1 MSNQFYNFIG
11 NLLSKFFANEAH
23 SNNNDRYYLHLPSVE
38 HVDSLY
44 NALKELP
51 ETDLFK
57 YTHDKGDQ
65 EFKTISLNYENIKY
79 VIATTGPNTTED
91 FLVTLRNEMS
101 KQLNQW
107 ENTSLVLLC
116 DIVKDSILGG
126 SISLTKEGLPLH
138 IKQIV
143 KYFDNLLI
151 DCDIPLSDQKLIAHY
166 LKKRES
172 GQRIENSSFLDFK
185 DILSLV
191 EKNSL
196 VKEDYR
202 SLHYFEDSEL
212 ISMIKE
218 QENEPTDSSKW
229 KKLQRDID
237 KRLDENNRKHEEI
250 ERILTLGNSKEKLEE
265 MFDNGAKSLND
276 DDWYKQDFN
285 KLLSWEEKVKQKRDI
300 YFESEKLS
308 ITDEF
313 GTILG
318 NDQYW
323 KRASSDTKSGQRKW
337 HILIFAS
344 EEINKVVIK
353 FPFDR
358 HTQKKSLNNA
368 SSKHTETKGHSL
380 ITTLPIN
387 HEKATFERVVYKHEN
402 SSSSE
407 FTFNIA
413 IIKIDNRFF
422 NSHRVSFLIDTTPK
436 NQQAIRLTLDGEQE
450 INLGEANSILKLEHQ
465 DSILNIEDEV
475 KIIFTS
481 NIISEDETTLR
492 FSIKYNGYTI
502 PISIRDE
509 VLKTLPIDGSKIWEK
524 KRLSK
529 SSFPLLEEARKVE
542 IENNKYATFPN
553 DRKFF
558 LWELEWTNLSIRS
571 AVLKLDEL
579 CPNQIEIPRSVE
591 ESYENFIKLIKD
603 KKTIPSL
610 LYYDEE
616 VKVVAVQ
623 YLRTFLNAIEEIE
636 ANRVMD
642 NSHRNLFQLG
652 TLQSDTDFYMTPFS
666 PLNVAYQL
674 QLMSEVQDEVIDTN
688 IIKKLN
694 AAYTLPYLIDLQG
707 NICKPTDD
715 ISLPEWH
722 LFKKREI
729 VTIGETNSYLAQV
742 VQEKIEQFCD
752 HYDYLFAI
760 DETAPIRLNIINI
773 PNDREV
779 LRGIVKWIKKQ
790 ISIRQD
796 FTNLRNI
803 EISAYGNWGNTAS
816 SFDVLNEFTSADLL
830 KEAVGIDFSMSDFEA
845 DDVLN
850 ASQKIIQYM
859 KHNLDD
865 PINYAHV
872 SFFKMGQEDR
882 IVKQPMKELPNSIN
896 LNGLFTTVVSTKA
909 DDLGFRAGFGIGGAN
924 VDRTDLTRF
933 AYLMNELAAN
943 MDNGGHD
950 AYMKD
955 ISLSM
960 HIGLEDEEFLRDL
973 YDQSHWVTFIDPSV
987 DLGYF
992 QKASNNV
999 VIVHYTDQL
1008 SSTNSYDA
1016 ITITDKSEQYFN
1028 IINEFLTSQN
1038 VVFKEENIDQA
1049 IQAFNTFNGEWLL
1062 RAVQG
1067 RGQDKREKMSIV
1079 SAIKKMLLFFD
1090 RPNFIWVPI
1099 SMEEIVRVTGNVK
1112 LSRKKGLFSGKTIGN
1127 RGNCS
1132 DDLLMLGLEVIEN
1145 KLNLH
1150 MYPVEVKI
1158 GNNDT
1163 NVIEKGINQILELNS
1178 RINEQLVESDSFDSR
1193 FLRNYFARLFI
1204 NNSKKMHYNS
1214 IWQERNYDLSQEII
1228 DKLLNDEFQ
1237 IVDSLK
1243 SEYGAGVVVSFRK
1256 LATGESKLLRNGVTV
1271 YEVPESEG
1279 YATVPKSIKQ
1289 LEEEKNNC
1297 IPTNNYANEKII
1309 IDTGEDS
1316 KINNN
1321 HGLTDNN
1328 GEIAVS
1334 TNNLQN
1340 NKSEVQTDNTLV
1352 DNPPPSENKIVIND
1366 TNISLK
1372 DVRLLIGNERTDNY
1386 YWEFGHEQLSNRH
1399 LLIGGRS
1406 GQGKTYFIQSLLLQ
1420 LSKQNLSSLVIDYS
1434 NSYTEQ
1440 QLDSCFIQNI
1450 GDKLN
1455 ERVVYHEGFPLNP
1468 FQRRK
1473 KEIGG
1478 ITELEKPA
1486 EVARRVVAV
1495 FGAVYKSFGDQQKS
1509 AIYEATKHGI
1519 EKYGDKM
1526 RMEQLLEELE
1536 NLEKQS
1542 KSVVS
1547 SVSSRLVQLVDMD
1560 PFDYDADNEWED
1572 IFAPNGKVTIIQLA
1586 GYDQDEIKKL
1596 LAEFILWDLWYF
1608 SQNGTKDKPLPVVL
1622 DEAQNLSFNDG
1633 SPSAKILRE
1642 GRKFGWSAWFATQS
1656 FNNFAK
1662 EELSILDNSGTKIYF
1677 APAESEIKVIAN
1689 RIGLAS
1695 PDDLRNL
1702 QKAQCLVVGQFSQ
1715 GNVGLSLPEHHFI
1728 KVPAMKTD
1736 TDNLVIS

>member
-23 SNNNDRYYLHLPSVE
+23 LNNNDRFYLHLPSYE
-38 HVDSLY
+38 HVESLFD
-44 NALKELP
+44 ALKQLP
-51 ETDLFK
+51 ESHAFY
-57 YTHDKGDQ
+57 YTHEKGDQ

-79 VIATTGPNTTED
+79 VIATTGPNTSED

-126 SISLTKEGLPLH
+126 SISLTNEGLPLH

-143 KYFDNLLI
+143 KYFDQLLLKSNL
-151 DCDIPLSDQKLIAHY
+151 SVSERKLIAHY

-185 DILSLV
+185 EILALV

-196 VKEDYR
+196 IKEDYR
-202 SLHYFEDSEL
+202 SLHYFEDSDL
-212 ISMIKE
+212 ISMISQ
-218 QENEPTDSSKW
+218 QENEVFESGKW
-229 KKLQRDID
+229 NQLQRKIE

-250 ERILTLGNSKEKLEE
+250 ERILTLGNSKEKLEDLY
-265 MFDNGAKSLND
+265 DNGAKSLND
-276 DDWYKQDFN
+276 EDWYKQDFS

-300 YFESEKLS
+300 CFEPEKIS
-308 ITDEF
+308 ITDNLDRK
-313 GTILG
+313 LG
-318 NDQYW
+318 SDQFW
-323 KRASSDTKSGQRKW
+323 KRATSDTKAGQRKW
-337 HILIFAS
+337 HLLIFAS
-344 EEINKVVIK
+344 DDMTHVEIK

-358 HTQKKSLNNA
+358 HTQKKSLISA

-380 ITTLPIN
+380 VTTLPID

-407 FTFNIA
+407 FVFNIS
-413 IIKIDNRFF
+413 IIKIGTRFLD
-422 NSHRVSFLIDTTPK
+422 SHRVGFLIDTTPK
-436 NQQAIRLTLDGEQE
+436 NQQAIRLTLDGEHE
-450 INLGEANSILKLEHQ
+450 INLGEAKSTIKLEQ
-465 DSILNIEDEV
+465 QNSTLDVDDEA
-475 KIIFTS
+475 KIIFSS
-481 NIISEDETTLR
+481 NIISEDESTLR
-492 FSIKYNGYTI
+492 FTIRNNGFTI

-509 VLKTLPIDGSKIWEK
+509 VLRSLPIDGPKIWEK
-524 KRLSK
+524 KRLSQ
-529 SSFPLLEEARKVE
+529 SSFPLLEEGKKVE
-542 IENNKYATFPN
+542 IENNKYSTFPN

-558 LWELEWTNLSIRS
+558 LWEQKWTANSMRS
-571 AVLKLDEL
+571 ASLKLDEL
-579 CPNQIEIPRSVE
+579 YPNQLDIPNLVE
-591 ESYENFIKLIKD
+591 EAYEKFINIIQEKN
-603 KKTIPSL
+603 TIPSL
-610 LYYDEE
+610 LFYDEE
-616 VKVVAVQ
+616 VKHVATE
-623 YLRTFLNAIEEIE
+623 YLRAYLNAIEDIE
-636 ANRVMD
+636 ANRIMD

-652 TLQSDTDFYMTPFS
+652 TLQSETEFYMTPFS

-674 QLMSEVQDEVIDTN
+674 QLMSEVGDEMIDSN
-688 IIKKLN
+688 IIKKLK
-694 AAYTLPYLIDLQG
+694 AAYTLPYITDTQG

-715 ISLPEWH
+715 SSLPEWH

-742 VQEKIEQFCD
+742 VQEKMEQFCD

-779 LRGIVKWIKKQ
+779 LNGIVKWIKKE
-790 ISIRQD
+790 ITLRQG
-796 FTNLRNI
+796 FTNLRQI
-803 EISAYGNWGNTAS
+803 EISAYGNWANTTS
-816 SFDVLNEFTSADLL
+816 SFDALNEITSAELL
-830 KEAVGIDFSMSDFEA
+830 KQTIGIDFSMNNYEA
-845 DDVLN
+845 DDVLH
-850 ASQKIIQYM
+850 ATQKIVQYM

-882 IVKQPMKELPNSIN
+882 IVKQPMKELPNSLN
-896 LNGLFTTVVSTKA
+896 LNGLFTTIVSTKA
-909 DDLGFRAGFGIGGAN
+909 DDLGFRAGFGIGGADVN
-924 VDRTDLTRF
+924 RTDLTRF
-933 AYLMNELAAN
+933 AYLMNELSAN

-960 HIGLEDEEFLRDL
+960 HIGLEDEQFLKDL
-973 YDQSHWVTFIDPSV
+973 YQQSHWVTFIDPSV
-987 DLGYF
+987 DLSYF
-992 QKASNNV
+992 QKASSNV

-1016 ITITDKSEQYFN
+1016 ITITDKSDQYFN
-1028 IINEFLTSQN
+1028 IIKEFLSSQKVTFN
-1038 VVFKEENIDQA
+1038 EDNIEHA

-1090 RPNFIWVPI
+1090 RPNYLWVPI

-1112 LSRKKGLFSGKTIGN
+1112 LSRKQGLFSGKTIGI

-1132 DDLLMLGLEVIEN
+1132 DDILMLGLEIIED

-1158 GNNDT
+1158 GNNEAT
-1163 NVIEKGINQILELNS
+1163 VIEKGINQILELNR
-1178 RINEQLVESDSFDSR
+1178 RINEQLVESNSFDSR

-1204 NNSKKMHYNS
+1204 NNSKKMLMNN
-1214 IWQERNYDLSQEII
+1214 IWNERDYDLPQQII
-1228 DKLLNDEFQ
+1228 DKLLNDEFD

-1243 SEYGAGVVVSFRK
+1243 AEYGAGVVVSFRK
-1256 LATGESKLLRNGVTV
+1256 LATGESKVRRNGVTV
-1271 YEVPESEG
+1271 YEVPEFEG

-1289 LEEEKNNC
+1289 LEDEMK
-1297 IPTNNYANEKII
+1297 
-1309 IDTGEDS
+1309 
-1316 KINNN
+1316 
-1321 HGLTDNN
+1321 
-1328 GEIAVS
+1328 
-1334 TNNLQN
+1334 
-1340 NKSEVQTDNTLV
+1340 NKSTTAF
-1352 DNPPPSENKIVIND
+1352 IND
-1366 TNISLK
+1366 SDQETSKTIENLDETLTKGITVTGGIIKETDDIPHDNGTIQPTETDDETALHPNNSNHITSNQALQ
-1372 DVRLLIGNERTDNY
+1372 DIRLLIGNERTDSY
-1386 YWEFGHEQLSNRH
+1386 FWEFGHGQLSNRH

-1420 LSKQNLSSLVIDYS
+1420 MSKQNQSSVVIDYS

-1440 QLDSCFIQNI
+1440 QLDQIFVKNI
-1450 GDKLN
+1450 GDRLK
-1455 ERVVYHEGFPLNP
+1455 ERIVYHEGFPLNP

-1478 ITELEKPA
+1478 ISELEKPA

-1495 FGAVYKSFGDQQKS
+1495 FAAVYKSFGEQQKS

-1519 EKYGDKM
+1519 EKYGDNM

-1542 KSVVS
+1542 KAVIS
-1547 SVSSRLVQLVDMD
+1547 SVSSRLVQFVDMD
-1560 PFDYDADNEWED
+1560 PFDYDAENEWEE
-1572 IFAPNGKVTIIQLA
+1572 IFAPNGNVTIIQLA

-1596 LAEFILWDLWYF
+1596 LAEFILWDLWYY

-1622 DEAQNLSFNDG
+1622 DEAQNLSFSDG

-1662 EELSILDNSGTKIYF
+1662 EELSVLDNSGTKIYF
-1677 APAESEIKVIAN
+1677 APAESEIKIIAN
-1689 RIGLAS
+1689 RIGLSS

-1702 QKAQCLVVGQFSQ
+1702 QKGQCLVVGQFSQ
-1715 GNVGLSLPEHHFI
+1715 GNGGLSLPEHHFV
-1728 KVPAMKTD
+1728 KVPPIAVHNKIEIGLT
-1736 TDNLVIS
+1736 